1 MKDVVLETPRLL
13 LRKPD
18 RSDFEGWKAFCAD
31 AETME
36 HLGGVQHEAD
46 AWRSLATMIGV
57 WSLGPAAMFSVIE
70 KASGEWIGRIGP
82 WQPHLWPVKEVGW
95 GIRREYE
102 GQGFALEA
110 AIASIDFVF
119 DELGWDSVSHLIAD
133 KNPRSQALATR
144 LGSVPTGDTKMPGS
158 LEEYQVQDWRQT
170 RSEWCARRAEFDR
183 IVPRLDI

>member
-1 MKDVVLETPRLL
+1 MIDVELETPRLL
-13 LRKPD
+13 LRKPNAT
-18 RSDFEGWKAFCAD
+18 DFDGWSAFHAD
-31 AETME
+31 TETME

-46 AWRSLATMIGV
+46 AWRSLASMIGA

-70 KASGEWIGRIGP
+70 KVSGAWIGRIGP

-119 DELGWDSVSHLIAD
+119 DELGWDTVSHLIAD
-133 KNPRSQALATR
+133 KNIRSQALATR
-144 LGSVPTGDTKMPGS
+144 LGSVAVGEAQMPGS
-158 LEEYQVQDWRQT
+158 LQEYQVKDWRQ
-170 RSEWCARRAEFDR
+170 SKAEWLARRPQFDQ
-183 IVPRLDI
+183 IVPRLNF